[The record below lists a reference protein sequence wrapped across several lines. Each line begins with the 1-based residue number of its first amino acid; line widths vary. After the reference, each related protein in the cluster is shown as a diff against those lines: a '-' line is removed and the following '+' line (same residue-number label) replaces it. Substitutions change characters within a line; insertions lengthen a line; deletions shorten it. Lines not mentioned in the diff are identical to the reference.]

1 MEAKALTPVDL
12 FGGRVCYEIPPFQR
26 PYVWTEEDQWQP
38 LWDDIA
44 RVAEAVLATNGDR
57 EALAALSSHFLGAV
71 VVKQLQSGAGD
82 PARSS
87 VIDGQQRLTT
97 LQLVLDAAQ
106 LVMELAEC
114 DEVAESIHELVVNDS
129 KRFRGTPKR
138 FKLWPSR
145 VDREAFECVMDN
157 EKTVPASLD
166 DSRIVRAHRFFVDA
180 MKEWAAGI
188 DEVGP
193 SKREDRLAALAT
205 VLQQHL
211 QIVAIDLAATDDD
224 QLIFETLNDRGTPLL
239 AADLIKNYVFQRCD
253 EIGADVDT
261 WGEKYWQDFDNDWW
275 RDEIAQG
282 RQLRSRI
289 DLFLQYW
296 LTMRVKDEIPTD
308 KVFDQFRKHAREHLE
323 NVVSAEAFLSRL
335 RADADTF
342 RDFAQLDPRSA
353 QGTFYARVVEAL
365 ELGVFIPLLLWVIT
379 NAHPASPTQADR
391 ALAAVES
398 WAVRRT
404 LLRRTMKDVN
414 RLVVALLKE
423 LDQHPSELVGDATVE
438 FLKAQ
443 TSDSRTWPS
452 DDELVRDLPGIKV
465 YGNIKQQRL
474 RAILAGVELQLRTAK
489 HEEVSLPAKL
499 EIEHVMPQGW
509 RTYWQDGILHDAEAC
524 AERDHRV
531 NTIGNLTLVTKSLN
545 STLSNRPWTDEDAVA
560 TPGAGEDKGL
570 GKRSLLNKYSVLALS
585 RPIIDAHPAEWTDSD
600 ITERSRAVAATIA
613 KAWPIG

>member
-1 MEAKALTPVDL
+1 LEYDAMEAKALTPVDL

-38 LWDDIA
+38 LWDDIV
-44 RVAEAVLATNGDR
+44 RVAEAVLTAGTDR
-57 EALAALSSHFLGAV
+57 DALATLATHFLGAV
-71 VVKQLQSGAGD
+71 VVKQLPSGAGD

-97 LQLVLDAAQ
+97 LQVLLDAAQ
-106 LVMELAEC
+106 LVMEVADY

-145 VDREAFECVMDN
+145 VDRDAFECVMDN
-157 EKTVPASLD
+157 DKSVPPVLD

-180 MKEWAAGI
+180 MKEWADATDGSEDFTP
-188 DEVGP
+188 DE
-193 SKREDRLAALAT
+193 KLAALAT

-253 EIGADVDT
+253 EIGADVDA

-296 LTMRVKDEIPTD
+296 LTMRIKDEIPTD
-308 KVFDQFRKHAREHLE
+308 KVFDQFRKHARDHLDTTPT
-323 NVVSAEAFLSRL
+323 AEAFLARL

-353 QGTFYARVVEAL
+353 QGSFYTRVVEAL

-379 NAHPASPTQADR
+379 DAHPTSPRQADQ

-398 WAVRRT
+398 WPVRRT

-423 LDQHPSELVGDATVE
+423 LDQHPSEAVGDATVA
-438 FLKAQ
+438 FLMTQ
-443 TSDSRTWPS
+443 TADSRIWPT
-452 DDELVRDLPGIKV
+452 DGELVKDLPDIKV

-474 RAILAGVELQLRTAK
+474 RTILSGVELQLRTDK
-489 HEEVSLPAKL
+489 HEDVSLPAKL
-499 EIEHVMPQGW
+499 DIEHVMPQGW
-509 RTYWQDGILHDAEAC
+509 HTF
-524 AERDHRV
+524 
-531 NTIGNLTLVTKSLN
+531 
-545 STLSNRPWTDEDAVA
+545 
-560 TPGAGEDKGL
+560 
-570 GKRSLLNKYSVLALS
+570 
-585 RPIIDAHPAEWTDSD
+585 
-600 ITERSRAVAATIA
+600 
-613 KAWPIG
+613 

>member
-38 LWDDIA
+38 LWNDIA
-44 RVAEAVLATNGDR
+44 RVAEAVLAAGEDR
-57 EALAALSSHFLGAV
+57 DALAALSSHFLGAV

-97 LQLVLDAAQ
+97 LQLVLDAAE
-106 LVMELAEC
+106 LVMETADC
-114 DEVAESIHELVVNDS
+114 DDVAESIHELVVNDS
-129 KRFRGTPKR
+129 KRFRNTPKR

-145 VDREAFECVMDN
+145 VDRAAFESVMDN
-157 EKTVPASLD
+157 SQTVPPTLE

-180 MKEWAAGI
+180 MREWAATA
-188 DEVGP
+188 EVGNQFTP
-193 SKREDRLAALAT
+193 EARFAALAT

-308 KVFDQFRKHAREHLE
+308 KVFDQFRKHAREQLG
-323 NVVSAEAFLSRL
+323 NVAAAEAFLARL

-353 QGTFYARVVEAL
+353 QGSFYGRVVEAL

-379 NAHPASPTQADR
+379 NAHPASPVQADR

-404 LLRRTMKDVN
+404 LLRKTMKDVN

-423 LDQHPSELVGDATVE
+423 LD
-438 FLKAQ
+438 
-443 TSDSRTWPS
+443 R
-452 DDELVRDLPGIKV
+452 PG
-465 YGNIKQQRL
+465 
-474 RAILAGVELQLRTAK
+474 
-489 HEEVSLPAKL
+489 S
-499 EIEHVMPQGW
+499 
-509 RTYWQDGILHDAEAC
+509 
-524 AERDHRV
+524 
-531 NTIGNLTLVTKSLN
+531 
-545 STLSNRPWTDEDAVA
+545 DAV
-560 TPGAGEDKGL
+560 G
-570 GKRSLLNKYSVLALS
+570 
-585 RPIIDAHPAEWTDSD
+585 
-600 ITERSRAVAATIA
+600 
-613 KAWPIG
+613 